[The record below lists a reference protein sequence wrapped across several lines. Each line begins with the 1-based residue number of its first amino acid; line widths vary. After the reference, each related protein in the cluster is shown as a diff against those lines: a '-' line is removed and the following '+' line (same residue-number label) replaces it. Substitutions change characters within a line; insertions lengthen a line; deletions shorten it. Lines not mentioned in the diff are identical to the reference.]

1 MKPIEIEQ
9 ALIQIQGDLILQNQ
23 KIEQLR
29 EEIRQLRIQVDKKP
43 VVITSNVS
51 KIGYRT
57 FNQERVREVM
67 KQFKAKSKN
76 EKSS

>member
-1 MKPIEIEQ
+1 MDSKLFQLE
-9 ALIQIQGDLILQNQ
+9 LMVTQIQGDLLLQNK
-23 KIEQLR
+23 KIEELK

-43 VVITSNVS
+43 AVITSNVS

-67 KQFKAKSKN
+67 KQFKALKK
-76 EKSS
+76 

>member
-9 ALIQIQGDLILQNQ
+9 ALIQIQGDIIVQNQ

-29 EEIRQLRIQVDKKP
+29 EEIRLLRLEVQKKP